1 MDESNSQSSMVKGA
15 KNKTKKR
22 KIEQSRNEKISE
34 IRIDEKQ
41 ICTKIDD
48 LKLDRQRII
57 LNILSNQ
64 VDLNK
69 ENTNKLY
76 KNAVKMSRMIITKEK
91 IENLLKLLSN
101 YEYNTDN
108 MKNKVKELMKN
119 LGKELRQNLMLEKL
133 QIIISSCGKE
143 IISDELSPHSTV
155 KDLKYV
161 VISKIEIEDV
171 TLIFNNQILEKKEYL
186 IDYGI
191 LPSQI
196 NAVEVKIREKNV
208 EKKFELKIKEVTLR
222 LIKELRLDFCNEE
235 KIIDLLKEID
245 KFVVSERLIHL
256 LKPILVAQVH
266 KITRF
271 RSKIQ
276 EILKKFASYYQKEN
290 TNMPE
295 IF

>member
-1 MDESNSQSSMVKGA
+1 LSSDEEGSRTTLKYEFDELKSQFDRLSSRVDESNSQSSIVKGA

-48 LKLDRQRII
+48 LKLDRQSII
-57 LNILSNQ
+57 LNRLSNQ

-133 QIIISSCGKE
+133 QIIISSCGKK
-143 IISDELSPHSTV
+143 IISVELSPHSTV
-155 KDLKYV
+155 KDLKDV
-161 VISKIEIEDV
+161 VISKIEIEGV
-171 TLIFNNQILEKKEYL
+171 TLIFNNQILEKEEYL

-191 LPSQI
+191 
-196 NAVEVKIREKNV
+196 
-208 EKKFELKIKEVTLR
+208 
-222 LIKELRLDFCNEE
+222 
-235 KIIDLLKEID
+235 
-245 KFVVSERLIHL
+245 
-256 LKPILVAQVH
+256 
-266 KITRF
+266 IT
-271 RSKIQ
+271 
-276 EILKKFASYYQKEN
+276 FAN
-290 TNMPE
+290 
-295 IF
+295 